1 MFSCKSLTSKGC
13 TANFSLQYFNV
24 NGTMSLFRT
33 RLPSQYL
40 TGFGFP
46 NLLDMIGNTILFFF
60 LGNAFQ
66 VEVLSDF
73 CKVGAAGHS
82 SALAGVDFCVSQPLF
97 HFQGMG
103 FPLIAFFFLADSMS

>member
-1 MFSCKSLTSKGC
+1 MFSCKSLTSKGF
-13 TANFSLQYFNV
+13 TANFALQYACKRYHESFPDK
-24 NGTMSLFRT
+24 TAFSIFD
-33 RLPSQYL
+33 
-40 TGFGFP
+40 GFWFS
-46 NLLDMIGNTILFFF
+46 NCIRNDWKYNSVFFGNP
-60 LGNAFQ
+60 FQ
-66 VEVLSDF
+66 VEVLGDF

>member
-1 MFSCKSLTSKGC
+1 M
-13 TANFSLQYFNV
+13 NV

-46 NLLDMIGNTILFFF
+46 ILLDMIGNL
-60 LGNAFQ
+60 FQ

-73 CKVGAAGHS
+73 CKVGLAGHS
-82 SALAGVDFCVSQPLF
+82 SALAGVDFCVSLSLCF
-97 HFQGMG
+97 TFREW
-103 FPLIAFFFLADSMS
+103 DSP